1 MKQARVIAEMP
12 KEFYL
17 SNKYYIPLA
26 IPGDDNPV
34 FEHAADSAALKE
46 LLPQIIVAV
55 KSLGNK
61 RFFAEDTEERRVLS
75 VIIKRGTPETWVEI
89 AFKFGMSIHDTEI
102 LNAPGV
108 FRHHNEKQ
116 EIFDTLLYD
125 ILACIP
131 SDFSA
136 GQMSFREFC
145 SDFGYDQDS
154 RTAKK
159 IHKRCIKQY
168 VKLSQVFTA
177 QELECFPS

>member
-34 FEHAADSAALKE
+34 FEYAADSAALKE

-75 VIIKRGTPETWVEI
+75 VIIKRGNTEI
-89 AFKFGMSIHDTEI
+89 LFKYGMSINDTTI
-102 LNAPGV
+102 LNVPGQ
-108 FRHHNEKQ
+108 FSKYAEKHD
-116 EIFDTLLYD
+116 IFNNLLYG
-125 ILACIP
+125 ILTCIP
-131 SDFSA
+131 GDYYA
-136 GQMSFREFC
+136 GKLSFRDFC
-145 SDFGYDQDS
+145 AEYGYDCDS